1 MSKENIQDEI
11 EDDVRKVFNK
21 MEKTFHEYFG
31 KHCPTFDPECYQC
44 KANLIFSNFKKKLWD
59 EHVKDTNPS
68 VSAPNHSPQELPTAL
83 KASSPSSVGVI
94 GNEDT
99 SKSKGCGKMYCA
111 ECGEIDK
118 LHSAYCIEHG
128 RSTHKICGD
137 GGYCKGEK

>member
-1 MSKENIQDEI
+1 MKTNVTLRVDKNLLEKYKDRINFSKFFEFCLRTIEGEEFYIDLKTGKEVYKEND
-11 EDDVRKVFNK
+11 
-21 MEKTFHEYFG
+21 
-31 KHCPTFDPECYQC
+31 
-44 KANLIFSNFKKKLWD
+44 L
-59 EHVKDTNPS
+59 NPS